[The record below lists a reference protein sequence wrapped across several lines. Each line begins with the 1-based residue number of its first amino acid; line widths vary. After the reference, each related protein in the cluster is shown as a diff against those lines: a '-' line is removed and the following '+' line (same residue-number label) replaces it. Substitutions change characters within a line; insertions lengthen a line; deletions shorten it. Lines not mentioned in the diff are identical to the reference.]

1 MPNEEFSR
9 DPYEAA
15 RLFRTPLRPCP
26 TAADSQLPEPVRRRT
41 RHLPLRLR
49 LLLLPIALVGCQ
61 GRRPP
66 PAPSPSTEVI
76 FPVDSLQLPPKLWL
90 GFAADMVLWP
100 ARRALF
106 VADGVGSRI
115 IRIDLAT
122 RSSRVICATGSGPN
136 EVRSPT
142 ALEVLGDRLW
152 IVDSGNGRILL
163 VSSNCADGR
172 SFPLEARAY
181 STNTALGPTGM
192 VLNPTGGFDGH
203 LLTLHDSTGRL
214 GSLVPVPPLPLPLS
228 PTDLKREVARHELP
242 QLFANNVLVAQDA
255 SEDVYVASLG
265 AGWLRK
271 YSRDSTL
278 VWGTTLDDPLFTKLL
293 EAYRAQNLNEPN
305 PRRIHPYRL
314 FADLEL
320 AEKDEEVW
328 LLSSP
333 DADSAIVW
341 QFASGT
347 GHLDGRLSLH
357 GVSSPGAL
365 TVDDHGGRFFVMAD
379 NGERVFVFSTDG
391 SR

>member
-1 MPNEEFSR
+1 M
-9 DPYEAA
+9 
-15 RLFRTPLRPCP
+15 L
-26 TAADSQLPEPVRRRT
+26 
-41 RHLPLRLR
+41 
-49 LLLLPIALVGCQ
+49 
-61 GRRPP
+61 
-66 PAPSPSTEVI
+66 

-100 ARRALF
+100 AHRSLF

-115 IRIDLAT
+115 IRIDLRT

-136 EVRSPT
+136 EVQSPT

-152 IVDSGNGRILL
+152 IVDSGNGRVLM

-214 GSLVPVPPLPLPLS
+214 GSLIPVPPLRLPLS
-228 PTDLKREVARHELP
+228 PTDVKRQVARHELP
-242 QLFANNVLVAQDA
+242 PLFANNVLVTQDA
-255 SEDVYVASLG
+255 SEGVYVASLG

-271 YSRDSTL
+271 YSLASNDSAPG
-278 VWGTTLDDPLFTKLL
+278 WQTTLHDPWLTKIL
-293 EAYRAQNLNEPN
+293 EGYRAQNLNEPN

-320 AEKDEEVW
+320 AEKDDEVW

-333 DADSAIVW
+333 DADSAVVW

-347 GHLDGRLSLH
+347 GHLDRRLSLH

-365 TVDDHGGRFFVMAD
+365 TVDDRGGRFFVVAD
-379 NGERVFVFSTDG
+379 NGEKLFVFATDSG
-391 SR
+391 R